1 MPWLPKR
8 LVVVPIDF
16 SELSPG
22 AITTA
27 LEFVSKPSEVHVIH
41 VLMASADRDLL
52 GEWAPRQKG
61 ESWDG
66 AARKYM
72 AEYLQQHRFSGVT
85 QVVRLGDPGLTITDY
100 AREHQAELIVIP
112 SHGYH
117 GVQRLLL
124 GSIAER
130 VARYSPCPVLV
141 LHRGDGD

>member
-8 LVVVPIDF
+8 RVVVPIDF
-16 SELSPG
+16 SELAPG
-22 AITTA
+22 AISTA
-27 LEFVSKPSEVHVIH
+27 LEFVEKPSDVHVIH

-61 ESWDG
+61 ETWDG
-66 AARKYM
+66 AARQFLSD
-72 AEYLQQHRFSGVT
+72 YLQEHQFAGVT

-100 AREHQAELIVIP
+100 AREQEAELIVIP

-117 GVQRLLL
+117 GVERLLL

-130 VARYSPCPVLV
+130 VARYAHCPVLV
-141 LHRGDGD
+141 LHRGDVG